1 MIPKFIRLMRAGEPP
16 TIYGDGSAA
25 RDFTHVANVVDANI
39 AAAHAANAA
48 GLTIN
53 VATGI
58 SHTLLELVAT
68 LNQLMGTELEPVH
81 LDPRAG
87 DVAVSEADV
96 SLAHDRLG
104 YEPAVDFGE
113 GLRRTINW
121 IASISAA
128 NAAAP

>member
-25 RDFTHVANVVDANI
+25 RDFTHVADVVDANI
-39 AAAHAANAA
+39 APRTRRTA

-68 LNQLMGTELEPVH
+68 LNELMGSNSNPSTLIP
-81 LDPRAG
+81 D
-87 DVAVSEADV
+87 
-96 SLAHDRLG
+96 
-104 YEPAVDFGE
+104 GE
-113 GLRRTINW
+113 TYW
-121 IASISAA
+121 
-128 NAAAP
+128 